1 MPIISGYGNFI
12 RNLTERIVG
21 RLNEISEFTCN
32 TEYSIFPG
40 QIMGEEDAEE
50 TTHPKITVGAKTINN
65 LFPPEVFVILEED
78 SIEHACTWTD
88 DHTIT
93 FTLAVVTDGSH
104 PQISFWDGVAL
115 AGKVYDKFK
124 EDSTINGACA
134 DSSIKTITY
143 RDTRFEAG
151 GSLNVATLSLVCRKM
166 RLETS

>member
-1 MPIISGYGNFI
+1 
-12 RNLTERIVG
+12 
-21 RLNEISEFTCN
+21 
-32 TEYSIFPG
+32 
-40 QIMGEEDAEE
+40 MGEEDAEE

-65 LFPPEVFVILEED
+65 LFPPEIFVVLEDD
-78 SIEHACTWTD
+78 SIEPACSWTD

-93 FTLAVVTDGSH
+93 FTLAIVTDGAS
-104 PQISFWDGVAL
+104 PQNAFWDGVEL

-124 EDSTINGACA
+124 EDRTIMESCA

-143 RDTRFEAG
+143 KDSRFEAG